1 MDQDYKNAKESE
13 IYIRI
18 KNELEMISIQQR
30 LKNIIPPQI
39 HQIFEL
45 KQSN

>member
-13 IYIRI
+13 IYKRI

-30 LKNIIPPQI
+30 LKSVIP
-39 HQIFEL
+39 L
-45 KQSN
+45 